1 MSRHPHHYKIAIAL
15 AISAGSW
22 GIYWLPQRILEDGGL
37 TGGWGTIAQMVIG
50 VLVLMPISIW
60 RLSQGK
66 SSGLELPFTGLLI
79 GSGFI
84 CYALSFLLTDVVRAL
99 VLFYMAPI
107 WTTIFEISFLKKR
120 PGLER
125 ILALL
130 LALGGLWVVF
140 SKLTILPLPENA
152 GDWLALAGGAIFA
165 AGLIRLEV
173 VKYDGVFPLIFSFF
187 FYGAIF
193 NILAGFLLVEYLGPM
208 PSTEAFVSMASF
220 LIIISV
226 FYFIPTGI
234 VILWSP
240 SKLGAGLC
248 SILFLSEIIV
258 GVISSSIL
266 TDEPFGW
273 REILGSSMIVIGGVL
288 AVVLAPKEEK
298 IQSS

>member
-1 MSRHPHHYKIAIAL
+1 MTRHPHHYKIAIAL
-15 AISAGSW
+15 AISAGAW
-22 GIYWLPQRILEDGGL
+22 GIYWLPQRILEEGGL

-50 VLVLMPISIW
+50 VLLLTPISIW
-60 RLSQGK
+60 RKFKGRT
-66 SSGLELPFTGLLI
+66 SGLELPFTGFLI

-99 VLFYMAPI
+99 ILFYMTPV
-107 WTTIFEISFLKKR
+107 WTTIFEILFLKKR

-125 ILALL
+125 ILTLL
-130 LALGGLWVVF
+130 LALGGLWIVF
-140 SKLTILPLPENA
+140 SKQTIFPLPENS
-152 GDWLALAGGAIFA
+152 GDWLAFAGGILFA
-165 AGLIRLEV
+165 GGMIRLEV
-173 VKYDGVFPLIFSFF
+173 VKYDGVFPLIYSFF
-187 FYGAIF
+187 VYGAIF
-193 NILAGFLLVEYLGPM
+193 NIFAGFLLSEYLGPM
-208 PSTEAFVSMASF
+208 PGIDAFVSMASF

-273 REILGSSMIVIGGVL
+273 REIIGSSMIVIGGVL
-288 AVVLAPKEEK
+288 AVVLAPNEK
-298 IQSS
+298 TK

>member
-1 MSRHPHHYKIAIAL
+1 MARHPHHYKIAIAL
-15 AISAGSW
+15 AISAGAW
-22 GIYWLPQRILEDGGL
+22 GIYWLPQRILEEGGL

-50 VLVLMPISIW
+50 VLLLTPISIW
-60 RLSQGK
+60 RKFKGRT
-66 SSGLELPFTGLLI
+66 SGLELPFTGFLI

-99 VLFYMAPI
+99 ILFYMTPV
-107 WTTIFEISFLKKR
+107 WTTIFEILFLKKR

-125 ILALL
+125 ILTLI
-130 LALGGLWVVF
+130 LALGGLCIVF
-140 SKLTILPLPENA
+140 SKQTIFPLPENS
-152 GDWLALAGGAIFA
+152 GDWLAFAGGILFA
-165 AGLIRLEV
+165 GGMIRLEV
-173 VKYDGVFPLIFSFF
+173 VKYDGVFPLIYSFF
-187 FYGAIF
+187 VYGAIF
-193 NILAGFLLVEYLGPM
+193 NIFAGFLLSEYLGPM
-208 PSTEAFVSMASF
+208 PGAEAFISMASF

-273 REILGSSMIVIGGVL
+273 REIIGSSMIVIGGVL
-288 AVVLAPKEEK
+288 AVVLAPNEK
-298 IQSS
+298 TK